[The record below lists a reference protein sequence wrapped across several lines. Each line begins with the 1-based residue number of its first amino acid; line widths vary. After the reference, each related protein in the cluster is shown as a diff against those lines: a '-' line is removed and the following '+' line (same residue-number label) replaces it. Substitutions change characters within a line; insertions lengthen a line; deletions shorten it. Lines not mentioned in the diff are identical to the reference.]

1 MINPRVRELMEQA
14 GYAAPELAGRAQVL
28 MNLVVREFADRL
40 ELELV
45 EMRCHDNWDQ
55 GFRAGLT
62 HALNRLEEFYGVVH
76 PEVK

>member
-14 GYAAPELAGRAQVL
+14 GYAAPELAGRAHVL
-28 MNLVVREFADRL
+28 MNLVVKEFADRL

>member
-14 GYAAPELAGRAQVL
+14 GYAAPELAARAHVL
-28 MNLVVREFADRL
+28 MNLVVREFADHL
-40 ELELV
+40 ESELTTL
-45 EMRCHDNWDQ
+45 RCQDHWDM

-62 HALNRLEEFYGVVH
+62 HALNELEKFYGVVH

>member
-28 MNLVVREFADRL
+28 ADLIVREFADHL
-40 ELELV
+40 ESELTTL
-45 EMRCHDNWDQ
+45 RCHDNWDV

-62 HALNRLEEFYGVVH
+62 HALNRLEEFYVVVH

>member
-1 MINPRVRELMEQA
+1 VINPRIRELMGEA
-14 GYAAPELAGRAQVL
+14 GYAAPEIAGRAQL
-28 MNLVVREFADRL
+28 LADLIVREFADHL

-45 EMRCHDNWDQ
+45 ELRCHDNWDV

-62 HALNRLEEFYGVVH
+62 HALNRLEKFYGVVH